1 MSRFN
6 REAHLKEFLPHVNI
20 IDSSE
25 VYVICSLTKLVIIMV
40 DNINEDRKVA
50 VILSKTPL
58 LLTLSKYK
66 PQSVTTR
73 CGFHSKQ
80 EVFNLH
86 CLELGRKRIKQK
98 IKETHYKS
106 TIVATVEL
114 V

>member
-25 VYVICSLTKLVIIMV
+25 VYVIRSLTMV

-86 CLELGRKRIKQK
+86 CPELGRKRIKQK
-98 IKETHYKS
+98 IKMTHYKS
-106 TIVATVEL
+106 IFVATVEL